1 MAVAEVVLNEMFEY
15 SSQLR
20 WATQGKGEFSIEY
33 NCTRYVLFYILIAD
47 WTRGVDNHGLYQRS
61 TCQCY

>member
-20 WATQGKGEFSIEY
+20 GATQGKGEFSIEY